1 MRKYIVF
8 ESEDESKTVE
18 VNITFIIEVET
29 EITKFNKTGKM
40 GDNERV
46 LDLLKCS
53 VAMNLQCYYVGD
65 DVGDDVG
72 DVATAGLG
80 IFGTVTGADISF
92 RHSLHEMKGVLQK
105 F

>member
-1 MRKYIVF
+1 M
-8 ESEDESKTVE
+8 E
-18 VNITFIIEVET
+18 
-29 EITKFNKTGKM
+29 
-40 GDNERV
+40 V

-53 VAMNLQCYYVGD
+53 VAMNLQCYY
-65 DVGDDVG
+65 VGDDVG

-92 RHSLHEMKGVLQK
+92 RHSLHEMKGVLEK